1 MSSLKA
7 YGGKTVYGASVGI
20 LMLETRFPRI
30 PGDIG
35 HGATWPFPVIYRVV
49 RGATG
54 ERVTT
59 AKASD
64 RTSSLVEAFCA
75 AGEEMVRD
83 GVDGIT
89 TSCGFL
95 SIYQQELATRC
106 AVPVAASSLMQIPL
120 VQRLLPLGRCVG
132 VLTFSATLLGPDHMV
147 AAGAPPDT
155 PVIGTEGRREFWRV
169 MAQGESEM
177 DIMAARQDILDAGD
191 ELVAKYP
198 DVGAIVLE
206 CTNMVPFARALQRR
220 LRMPVYDIRS
230 FVSWFQSGLDPGGF
244 GLPDDPL

>member
-1 MSSLKA
+1 
-7 YGGKTVYGASVGI
+7 
-20 LMLETRFPRI
+20 
-30 PGDIG
+30 
-35 HGATWPFPVIYRVV
+35 
-49 RGATG
+49 
-54 ERVTT
+54 
-59 AKASD
+59 
-64 RTSSLVEAFCA
+64 
-75 AGEEMVRD
+75 
-83 GVDGIT
+83 
-89 TSCGFL
+89 
-95 SIYQQELATRC
+95 
-106 AVPVAASSLMQIPL
+106 
-120 VQRLLPLGRCVG
+120 
-132 VLTFSATLLGPDHMV
+132 MV